1 TLNLTGAAAV
11 NQNTLTVNNTSSVV
25 TENTT
30 NALSGTANLAISNG
44 SVTLSQAND
53 FNGSTTVSGG
63 TLQLGNGNAIANS
76 NLTLSGGT
84 LQLRNDSATSFADA
98 STTIG
103 ATTTI
108 DVNRNASGTGVQLSL
123 GPATITGAFTLNI
136 TGGNSYVLGLG

>member
-30 NALSGTANLAISNG
+30 NALSGTATLAISNG
-44 SVTLSQAND
+44 SVTLSQGND
-53 FNGSTTVSGG
+53 FSGSTTVSGG
-63 TLQLGNGNAIANS
+63 TLQLSNANAIANS

-98 STTIG
+98 STTVN
-103 ATTTI
+103 ATTTF
-108 DVNRNASGTGVQLSL
+108 DVNRVATGTGVQLNL
-123 GPATITGAFTLNI
+123 GPTNI
-136 TGGNSYVLGLG
+136 